1 MKQTITETK
10 EMAQKLASE
19 LKHMNE
25 HELYHAWHIRCETMN
40 YWDDEICEMDFF
52 DEYFHGLKPLEIA
65 MRVSFGDFNPH
76 DEYFYFD
83 GYGNPVSINYL
94 SEIIHF
100 EDFAD
105 EIMENDNLADA
116 IVNAGLLEEW
126 RDGDE

>member
-25 HELYHAWHIRCETMN
+25 ADLLHAWQIRCDELNCMDDSIFDMDDFNELMN
-40 YWDDEICEMDFF
+40 GFEPIY
-52 DEYFHGLKPLEIA
+52 IA

-83 GYGNPVSINYL
+83 GYGNLVSINYL
-94 SEIIHF
+94 SQIIHF
-100 EDFAD
+100 SDFAD
-105 EIMENDNLADA
+105 EITENDNLADEL
-116 IVNAGLLEEW
+116 VNAGLLEEW
-126 RDGDE
+126 RNEDE